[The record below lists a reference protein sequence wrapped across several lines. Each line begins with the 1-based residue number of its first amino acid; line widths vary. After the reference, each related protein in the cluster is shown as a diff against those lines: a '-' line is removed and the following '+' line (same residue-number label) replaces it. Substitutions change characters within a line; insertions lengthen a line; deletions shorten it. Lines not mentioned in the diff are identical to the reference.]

1 MHAGNRLQRPAGA
14 RYALWRNNVDCKAWD
29 IAISTRSTFQARAPM
44 KVLAG
49 ARTAPLSTA
58 ALSPLLIRSKRVDK
72 VETAEGRV
80 VRWKANAT
88 GSVPMAQVCALQ
100 GIALVHVAP
109 IACSSWVIG
118 DSHDLAK
125 NMMGL
130 SNRVAAGGIPQVAV
144 VDDQACRLS
153 FTRDMAEGIFWLPG
167 YREGDME
174 PSKPVPYGAY
184 NLTGSG
190 QPKG

>member
-1 MHAGNRLQRPAGA
+1 MVSWGAVRALAEQRGLQGLGYCDIDTFDLSSPGA
-14 RYALWRNNVDCKAWD
+14 YEGIGRGPYGTVINC
-29 IAISTRSTFQARAPM
+29 
-44 KVLAG
+44 G
-49 ARTAPLSTA
+49 AFTA
-58 ALSPLLIRSKRVDK
+58 VDK
-72 VETAEGRV
+72 VETAEGHV

-88 GSVPMAQVCALQ
+88 GPVPMAQVCALQ

-125 NMMGL
+125 KMMGL
-130 SNRVAAGGIPQVAV
+130 SNRVAAGGIPQVTV
-144 VDDQACRLS
+144 VDDQACHLS
-153 FTRDMAEGIFWLPG
+153 FTRDMAEGIFWLLG

>member
-1 MHAGNRLQRPAGA
+1 MAEQRGLQGLGYCDIDTFDLSSPGA
-14 RYALWRNNVDCKAWD
+14 YEGIGRGPYGTVINCSA
-29 IAISTRSTFQARAPM
+29 F
-44 KVLAG
+44 
-49 ARTAPLSTA
+49 TA
-58 ALSPLLIRSKRVDK
+58 VDK

-88 GSVPMAQVCALQ
+88 GPVPMAQVCALQ

-130 SNRVAAGGIPQVAV
+130 SNRVAAGGIPQVTV